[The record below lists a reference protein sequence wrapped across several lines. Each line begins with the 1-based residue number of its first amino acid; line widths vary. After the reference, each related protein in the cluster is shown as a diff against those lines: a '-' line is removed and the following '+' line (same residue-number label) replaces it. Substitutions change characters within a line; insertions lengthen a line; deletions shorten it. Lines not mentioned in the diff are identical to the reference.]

1 MAKLDILNE
10 VKTILSQETDFL
22 KPLLKSLLNEILEG
36 EMKQTLGVESY
47 QRSEQRRGYRAGH
60 YSRKYITRVGVIELQ
75 VPRDREGKFSTEL
88 FERYQRS
95 EKALLTSLSEMYIQ
109 GVSTRKIK

>member
-1 MAKLDILNE
+1 MAKIDTLNE

-22 KPLLKSLLNEILEG
+22 KPLLKTLLSEILHA
-36 EMKQTLGVESY
+36 EMNEVIGAESY
-47 QRSEQRRGYRAGH
+47 QRSGERRGYRSGY
-60 YSRKYITRVGVIELQ
+60 YSRQYITRVGSINLR

-95 EKALLTSLSEMYIQ
+95 EKALLTSLSEMYI
-109 GVSTRKIK
+109 